1 MRKLLVLIWFQGLG
15 LGGAGQTT
23 GARSYFPEADSVGGW
38 RTLTGTDDIRLVA
51 RLDRS
56 GLDEA
61 FDFVRSTSEN
71 GGLLVVR
78 HGYLVYERYFGL
90 GQREATPNLASC
102 GKAFTSLMAGILMEG
117 RPAFFPKGDWKSTS
131 LNSSTQCA

>member
-38 RTLTGTDDIRLVA
+38 RTLTDTDDIRRVA

-61 FDFVRSTSEN
+61 VDVVRSTSEN

-78 HGYLVYERYFGL
+78 HGYLVYERDFGL
-90 GQREATPNLASC
+90 GQREAHPNVAHC
-102 GKAFTSLMAGILMEG
+102 GQAFTGIMAGVRMEEQIG
-117 RPAFFPKGDWKSTS
+117 RASGR
-131 LNSSTQCA
+131 QRGGQEG

>member
-1 MRKLLVLIWFQGLG
+1 MRKLLVLIWFLGLG

-51 RLDRS
+51 RLYRS
-56 GLDEA
+56 GLDAA

-71 GGLLVVR
+71 GGLLR
-78 HGYLVYERYFGL
+78 SEERRVGT
-90 GQREATPNLASC
+90 EC
-102 GKAFTSLMAGILMEG
+102 GCTCRSRWSPDHLK
-117 RPAFFPKGDWKSTS
+117 K
-131 LNSSTQCA
+131 